1 LFITMADSDTTNRC
15 TSTFHTRS
23 LAVMARA
30 GAPFL
35 HRAHLYRQW
44 DLQLCRQTRFF
55 GAAALTNL
63 VLAELFS
70 RPAARMWLAPATQ
83 SFLLKAGKVLEALN
97 HKVAQELARR
107 SQDTRLDAQLVAIEQ
122 SALEYLLHSL
132 RAADASAHAVTTSQ
146 LNRLLDLRTWGYLQA
161 LNLSPSAG
169 VYERVL
175 KRVRQE
181 LNRHIRFSLQS
192 DREHIGRTVIAL
204 LPSHWAC
211 QLLSPRHGT
220 SLRDAQRS

>member
-1 LFITMADSDTTNRC
+1 
-15 TSTFHTRS
+15 
-23 LAVMARA
+23 
-30 GAPFL
+30 
-35 HRAHLYRQW
+35 
-44 DLQLCRQTRFF
+44 
-55 GAAALTNL
+55 
-63 VLAELFS
+63 
-70 RPAARMWLAPATQ
+70 
-83 SFLLKAGKVLEALN
+83 
-97 HKVAQELARR
+97 VA
-107 SQDTRLDAQLVAIEQ
+107 
-122 SALEYLLHSL
+122 
-132 RAADASAHAVTTSQ
+132 AHAVTTSQ
-146 LNRLLDLRTWGYLQA
+146 LDRLLDLRTWGYLQA
-161 LNLSPSAG
+161 FNLSPSAG